1 LIKKY
6 FPLFIVFGVLFFD
19 QSLKVWVKTNYS
31 LGENIFDLGLLR
43 FDFVENPGMA
53 FGFSFGGLISK
64 YLLGV
69 FRLIA
74 LFLIGKYILVLI
86 KNKANK
92 VFLVLVCF
100 IFSGALGNI
109 IDNLFYGLVF
119 SSGTSWNN
127 EIGYWAGYSG
137 VSTLFN
143 GSYGGFLEGCVVDM
157 IHLEFYWPSWIP
169 FGFAE
174 KEVFP
179 PVFNVADTCISL
191 SVLLIIVFYKRLVRK
206 EDLDFGGV
214 FKSSLFK

>member
-6 FPLFIVFGVLFFD
+6 FPLFIVFGVLFLD
-19 QSLKVWVKTNYS
+19 QSLKVWVKTTFS
-31 LGENIFDLGLLR
+31 LGENIFDIGVLR

-53 FGFSFGGLISK
+53 FGLSFGGLASK
-64 YLLGV
+64 YILGV
-69 FRLIA
+69 FRLVA
-74 LFLIGKYILVLI
+74 VFFIGKYILVLI

-92 VFLVLVCF
+92 VFIVLVCF

-127 EIGYWAGYSG
+127 EIEYWVGYSG
-137 VSTLFN
+137 VSNFFN

-157 IHLEFYWPSWIP
+157 IHLEIYWPSWFP

-174 KEVFP
+174 KEIFP
-179 PVFNVADTCISL
+179 PVFNVADTCISS
-191 SVLLIIVFYKRLVRK
+191 SVILILVFYKKLVRK
-206 EDLDFGGV
+206 EDLDFGSV
-214 FKSSLFK
+214 LKNKSI